1 MSLCGVTQ
9 SVVDVMHMLSV
20 SDRFRTKLVAS
31 VARCRIKH
39 ELLTLDSIVPE
50 KIRRRQERAM
60 LLPLYGW
67 INSLRSR
74 SLHYNHVWFISC
86 ALNTRDALV
95 SLLHCYSF
103 YSYFKS
109 LLNFK
114 CINILIMY

>member
-1 MSLCGVTQ
+1 MMRLCGVTQ
-9 SVVDVMHMLSV
+9 SVVDTMLSV

-74 SLHYNHVWFISC
+74 SLHYKHFCFITCSEHQRC
-86 ALNTRDALV
+86 FSIA
-95 SLLHCYSF
+95 H
-103 YSYFKS
+103 
-109 LLNFK
+109 
-114 CINILIMY
+114 ILIQFDSYLT